1 MLQIPGL
8 ISLGGEERNFNYRAA
23 PISPPK
29 HTLPSCTGH
38 LELLRQLRLKVLLK
52 SNLLINLI
60 SPFVCFVR
68 VPHFRQCKNIL
79 YLLLLFLCV
88 FLELQCLGSQ
98 LGGEI
103 HTDFIF

>member
-8 ISLGGEERNFNYRAA
+8 ISLGGEERNFNYRGA
-23 PISPPK
+23 PTSPPK
-29 HTLPSCTGH
+29 HTLPSCTQH
-38 LELLRQLRLKVLLK
+38 SELQGLRLQVLLK

-79 YLLLLFLCV
+79 YLLLLFFCV
-88 FLELQCLGSQ
+88 CVCF
-98 LGGEI
+98 
-103 HTDFIF
+103 

>member
-8 ISLGGEERNFNYRAA
+8 ISLGGEERNFNYGAA

-29 HTLPSCTGH
+29 HTLPSCTRH

-52 SNLLINLI
+52 SNLL

-79 YLLLLFLCV
+79 YLLFLFLCV
-88 FLELQCLGSQ
+88 FRAAMLVFSAGR
-98 LGGEI
+98 GNPY
-103 HTDFIF
+103 